1 MIRCGFFNRL
11 PSIFLPAPLLIPTDL
26 SRLVDRTESCQRPR
40 KASPRSYVE
49 LSERWLASRSYST
62 TTIATTV
69 RAIAI
74 LALPLRS
81 ADFVTN
87 LQTNKSLLPP
97 LLFFLILSSFFLS
110 SSSPLL
116 LFLHLLLLVILV
128 LLVLLLVLL
137 LVPVLA
143 KFLRTNGVDIR
154 R

>member
-97 LLFFLILSSFFLS
+97 LLLFLILSSFSF
-110 SSSPLL
+110 PLPRHCCCSCIFFFL
-116 LFLHLLLLVILV
+116 LFLFFSFFLFFFLFL
-128 LLVLLLVLL
+128 
-137 LVPVLA
+137 
-143 KFLRTNGVDIR
+143 FLRSSCARTG
-154 R
+154 